1 MGKRTT
7 SRVPFWE
14 GCDVLYTINGGDAP
28 LINFAPKTL
37 AEEVLQNVRMIIST
51 VKYSV
56 PMDRAFGID
65 GAIVDRP
72 INIAKAHLTNEIFRA
87 VRRYEPRAII
97 EAIDFNGDESGK
109 LTPII
114 KIRINE

>member
-1 MGKRTT
+1 MTYEI
-7 SRVPFWE
+7 S
-14 GCDVLYTINGGDAP
+14 GGETP
-28 LINFAPKTL
+28 PINFAPATI
-37 AEEVLQNVRMIIST
+37 AEEVMQNVRMIIST

-87 VRRYEPRAII
+87 VRRYEPRATI
-97 EAIDFNGDESGK
+97 EAIDFNGDESGT
-109 LTPII
+109 LTPTI

>member
-1 MGKRTT
+1 MTYEI
-7 SRVPFWE
+7 S
-14 GCDVLYTINGGDAP
+14 GGETP
-28 LINFAPKTL
+28 PINFAPATI
-37 AEEVLQNVRMIIST
+37 AEEVMQNVRMIIST

-72 INIAKAHLTNEIFRA
+72 INIAKAHPTNEIFRA
-87 VRRYEPRAII
+87 VRRYEPRATI
-97 EAIDFNGDESGK
+97 EAIDFNGDESGT
-109 LTPII
+109 LTPTI